1 MRRNQGPGARGL
13 RLGSEKGE
21 PLCSGKHRQRGV
33 ALITA
38 VLIVALATILAVSV
52 GFKGYLD
59 QRRSITMFSLD
70 QGFQVAVGAEAWAAD
85 ILRKDIVGGSRIDD
99 FTEEWATPI
108 PPIPVDGGE
117 VAGQLEDMQGRFNL
131 NSLVKFEN
139 NQLKSDPRAVERF
152 ERLLEIL
159 EMEKKWAKLIVD
171 WIDSDI
177 DPQFPDGAEDSVY
190 TSLTPPYRPP
200 NMRITRTSELLAIAG
215 FGPERYRKLEPFVSA
230 LPPGTSINVCT
241 APPEVLDSLIEGQR
255 QFTLARDNMLDMRK
269 QRCFPS
275 LQDFSSS
282 LTAPQKEELITGK
295 VVGEASS
302 YFRANIWVTIGTTQF
317 TLYSLLYRAN
327 GTNLVRPILRSFG
340 TA

>member
-1 MRRNQGPGARGL
+1 MKRRDC
-13 RLGSEKGE
+13 RLSPVACRLSYG
-21 PLCSGKHRQRGV
+21 RQRGV

-59 QRRSITMFSLD
+59 QRRSATMFSLD
-70 QGFQVAVGAEAWAAD
+70 QGFEVAIGAEAWAAD
-85 ILRKDIVGGSRIDD
+85 ILRKDKMGGSKVDD

-108 PPIPVDGGE
+108 PPIPVEGGE
-117 VAGQLEDMQGRFNL
+117 VSGQLEDMQGRFNL
-131 NSLVKFEN
+131 NSLVKSEN
-139 NQLKSDPRAVERF
+139 NQLVEDQAAVKRF

-159 EMEKKWAKLIVD
+159 ELEPKWAKLIVD
-171 WIDSDI
+171 WMDSDI
-177 DPQFPDGAEDSVY
+177 DPAFPDGAEDSVY

-215 FGPERYRKLEPFVSA
+215 FGQERYRKLEPFVSA
-230 LPPGTSINVCT
+230 LPAGGSINVCT
-241 APPEVLDSLIEGQR
+241 ASPEVLDSLIEGQR
-255 QFTLARDNMLDMRK
+255 QFTLARDNMIDMRK
-269 QRCFPS
+269 QHCFPS
-275 LQDFSSS
+275 LQDFSRS
-282 LTAPQKEELITGK
+282 LSASQKEELINGK
-295 VVGEASS
+295 VIGEDSS

-340 TA
+340 TP

>member
-1 MRRNQGPGARGL
+1 MKRDQVRRATSCELSRHKPLRGPA
-13 RLGSEKGE
+13 
-21 PLCSGKHRQRGV
+21 RQRGV

-52 GFKGYLD
+52 AFKGYLD
-59 QRRSITMFSLD
+59 QRRSATMFSLD
-70 QGFQVAVGAEAWAAD
+70 QGFEVAMGAEAWAAD
-85 ILRKDIVGGSRIDD
+85 ILRKDKVGGSKTDD
-99 FTEEWATPI
+99 LTEEWATPI

-131 NSLVKFEN
+131 NSLVKLEN
-139 NQLKSDPRAVERF
+139 NQLVADENAVKRF

-159 EMEKKWAKLIVD
+159 ELEQKWAKLIVD
-171 WIDSDI
+171 WLDSDI
-177 DPQFPDGAEDSVY
+177 NPQFPDGAEDSVY

-215 FGPERYRKLEPFVSA
+215 FGLERYRKLEPFVSA
-230 LPPGTSINVCT
+230 LPPGTPINLCT
-241 APPEVLDSLIEGQR
+241 ASPEVLDSLVEAQR
-255 QFTLARDNMLDMRK
+255 QWTLARDNMADMRK

-275 LQDFSSS
+275 LQDFERT
-282 LTAPQKEELITGK
+282 LTAPQKKELITGK
-295 VVGEASS
+295 VVGEDSS

-340 TA
+340 TP